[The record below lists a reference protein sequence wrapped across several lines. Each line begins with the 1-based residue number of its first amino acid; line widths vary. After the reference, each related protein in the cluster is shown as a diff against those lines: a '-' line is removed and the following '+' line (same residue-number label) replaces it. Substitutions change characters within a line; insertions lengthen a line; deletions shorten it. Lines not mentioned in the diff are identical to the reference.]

1 MKDESGGKRGL
12 LVGVWL
18 VAEALFHLVCVT
30 WAVILL
36 GSMVG
41 GPLAGAA
48 GSSEL
53 AEILGG
59 VGPTA
64 LAAGPFVALLVG
76 LVRGLLRLPLRIA
89 GRSVDELP
97 GLEPAPAGR
106 LVTVALALQVGLM
119 VLWAALLV
127 WLVADPAGCWSTVT
141 GLLFEAPGGVLG
153 WVAQA
158 PFRFAVM
165 LGFFGIV
172 GFGVVGAAVLTLV
185 RQLPLLGRAVRAL
198 RWSPGETTRIRPSAA
213 LEKM

>member
-1 MKDESGGKRGL
+1 MKGESTETRGV
-12 LVGVWL
+12 LVGLWL

-59 VGPTA
+59 VAPTA

-76 LVRGLLRLPLRIA
+76 LVRGLLRLPLRLA
-89 GRSVDELP
+89 GRSVDALP
-97 GLEPAPAGR
+97 GLEPAPSGR
-106 LVTVALALQVGLM
+106 LVTVALALQIGLM
-119 VLWAALLV
+119 VLWAGMLV

-141 GLLFEAPGGVLG
+141 GLVFDSPGGVLG

-158 PFRFAVM
+158 PFRFVVM
-165 LGFFGIV
+165 MGVFGVV

-198 RWSPGETTRIRPSAA
+198 RWSPGETTRIRPSAP
-213 LEKM
+213 LDKV